1 VKYWEII
8 ADNRSK
14 AGWSLSWV
22 SAVDCDGRTIWIADA
37 HRDDGK
43 RFIVRPGPPG
53 APGPP
58 NSDGNND
65 DDSDGGS
72 NGGHRTNN
80 KADSSSRSMAGSN
93 SGTDNS
99 THKGNIRSSREIRT
113 QC

>member
-1 VKYWEII
+1 MGERSGLQARI
-8 ADNRSK
+8 A
-14 AGWSLSWV
+14 ATGTV
-22 SAVDCDGRTIWIADA
+22 
-37 HRDDGK
+37 
-43 RFIVRPGPPG
+43 FIVRPGPPG

-80 KADSSSRSMAGSN
+80 KADSSSYSMADSRCK

-99 THKGNIRSSREIRT
+99 THKGNIRRVSSSPEIRT
-113 QC
+113 QR